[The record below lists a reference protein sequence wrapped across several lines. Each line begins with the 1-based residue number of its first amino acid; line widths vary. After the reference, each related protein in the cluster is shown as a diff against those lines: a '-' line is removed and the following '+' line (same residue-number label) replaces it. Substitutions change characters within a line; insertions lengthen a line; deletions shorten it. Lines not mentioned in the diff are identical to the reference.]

1 MDKTMI
7 KTHLIITDIHEEY
20 HIKWHDGIINTSPVL
35 ENGKPIFVI
44 RSKMGAVEVN
54 TIDMKYLEQVAKR
67 MTYPKGRSALTTDT
81 ANIYIKQQDGS
92 EKILGT
98 LTHDHIKKFAPM
110 YDAVYYK

>member
-1 MDKTMI
+1 
-7 KTHLIITDIHEEY
+7 
-20 HIKWHDGIINTSPVL
+20 
-35 ENGKPIFVI
+35 
-44 RSKMGAVEVN
+44 
-54 TIDMKYLEQVAKR
+54 